1 MGKLTK
7 RLRRFSKPARDVL
20 LRPLAPLVSAQKS
33 ARLRGDDFTV
43 KRVRK
48 HVLVDLVYRHC
59 PARDVVIGE
68 VGTRGGR
75 TTEHLLRYCPQ
86 ITRIYAVD
94 IVRPGPNSP
103 LNRLPQV
110 TFLHGPS
117 VEMAKQIPDGALDL
131 VFIDADHSEAAV
143 REDIRAWLPKVRQD
157 GVIAGH
163 DYGSRNHPGVK
174 IAVDEAFARRRE
186 PLHLEA
192 NKVWW
197 TVR

>member
-1 MGKLTK
+1 MGRFTK
-7 RLRRFSKPARDVL
+7 RLRRLSHPARDVL
-20 LRPLAPLVSAQKS
+20 LRPLAPLVSAQRS
-33 ARLRGDDFTV
+33 VPLRGQDFTV

-59 PARDVVIGE
+59 PARDVVLAEIG
-68 VGTRGGR
+68 VRGGR

-86 ITRIYAVD
+86 ISRIFAVD
-94 IVRPGPNSP
+94 IVRPGEQSP
-103 LNRLPQV
+103 LHRLAQV

-117 VEMAKQIPDGALDL
+117 VEMAQQVPDGSLDL

-143 REDIRAWLPKVRQD
+143 RADIRAWLPKVRQD
-157 GVIAGH
+157 GIIAGH

-174 IAVDEAFARRRE
+174 IAVDEACAGRRE

-197 TVR
+197 TLR

>member
-1 MGKLTK
+1 MGRFSKG
-7 RLRRFSKPARDVL
+7 LRRFTHPARDAL
-20 LRPLAPLVSAQKS
+20 LRPLGPLVSAQRS
-33 ARLRGDDFTV
+33 VPLRGGDFTV

-48 HVLVDLVYRHC
+48 HVLVDLVNRCC
-59 PARDVVIGE
+59 PARDVVLAE
-68 VGTRGGR
+68 VGVRGGR
-75 TTEHLLRYCPQ
+75 TTEHMLRYCPQ
-86 ITRIYAVD
+86 ISRIYAVD

-103 LNRLPQV
+103 LHRLPQV

-117 VEMAKQIPDGALDL
+117 VEMARQIPDGALDL
-131 VFIDADHSEAAV
+131 VFIDADHSEQAV

-163 DYGSRNHPGVK
+163 DYGSSNHPGVK
-174 IAVDEAFARRRE
+174 IAVDEAFAGRRE